1 MALRQLS
8 VEERAQ
14 ARSKALQARQERA
27 ALKSAFA
34 AGELSLADVLARAD
48 EDPAIGRMR
57 TVDLLQAL
65 PGIGEVRAQSIMTA
79 CEISPARR
87 LKGLG
92 RRQREALIAYI
103 GR

>member
-8 VEERAQ
+8 TEERAE
-14 ARSKALQARQERA
+14 ARAKALQARQERA
-27 ALKSAFA
+27 AVKAAFS
-34 AGELSLADVLARAD
+34 AGELSLEDVLARAD
-48 EDPAIGRMR
+48 EDPAVGRLR

-65 PGIGEVRAQSIMTA
+65 PGVGEVRATAVMTA